1 VYAGVQILAPENFRD
16 QTPGRFSLNRVYDAA
31 QDAGGLYGVAHDG
44 LWFHV
49 GTPESVAETEF
60 ELGWRRARP

>member
-1 VYAGVQILAPENFRD
+1 MP
-16 QTPGRFSLNRVYDAA
+16 
-31 QDAGGLYGVAHDG
+31 HDG

-60 ELGWRRARP
+60 QLGWRRDRR